1 MSADPVTLAVISG
14 AMSAVSGY
22 AQIQSAK
29 AEGKAQRAQYERQRK
44 LNELNAIQEENRR
57 KKQADEDRANNAA
70 IFASTGFDPDS
81 RSFLTVQNEVDRIAK
96 KDIANIRINALSTTA
111 DLQTASYISSVKEK
125 SKVVGGYASIIK
137 GTTEAYG
144 KYELYKSST
153 TKGDYAYNKELAKIR
168 SDTF

>member
-44 LNELNAIQEENRR
+44 LNELNAIDEENRR
-57 KKQADEDRANNAA
+57 RKQADDDRASNLT

-81 RSFLTVQNEVDRIAK
+81 RSFLTVQSEVDRIAK
-96 KDIANIRINALSTTA
+96 KDIANIRINKLVSDEQLQLSA
-111 DLQTASYISSVKEK
+111 YLSKAKER
-125 SKVVGGYASIIK
+125 SKTIGGYASIIK

-144 KYELYKSST
+144 KYELYKSGA